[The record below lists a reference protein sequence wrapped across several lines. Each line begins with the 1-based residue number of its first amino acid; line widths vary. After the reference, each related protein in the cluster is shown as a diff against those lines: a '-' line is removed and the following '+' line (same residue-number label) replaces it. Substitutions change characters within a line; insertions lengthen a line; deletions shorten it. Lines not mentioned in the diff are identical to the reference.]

1 MWAIAPFLRHTI
13 AFLTADC
20 KGNMYFCKEIAMAIL
35 VPKREKSKLV
45 AFNYFEIVDC
55 KQLKNFLN
63 FHIILSLTV
72 SRLNNRCTPL
82 CFLGYS
88 DCCRCYEL

>member
-63 FHIILSLTV
+63 FHIIKKNV
-72 SRLNNRCTPL
+72 ERDRGGAL
-82 CFLGYS
+82 CKNQMRSTRRMF
-88 DCCRCYEL
+88 RF